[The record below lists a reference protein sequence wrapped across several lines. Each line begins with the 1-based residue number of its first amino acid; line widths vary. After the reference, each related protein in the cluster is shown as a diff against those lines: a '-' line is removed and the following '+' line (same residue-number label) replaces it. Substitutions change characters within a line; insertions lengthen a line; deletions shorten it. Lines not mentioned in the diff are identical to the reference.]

1 MNVGGILV
9 GGGLLARDFNI
20 PVKTIDVATTEF

>member
-1 MNVGGILV
+1 MNVGGILI

-20 PVKTIDVATTEF
+20 PVKIIDVGTTEF